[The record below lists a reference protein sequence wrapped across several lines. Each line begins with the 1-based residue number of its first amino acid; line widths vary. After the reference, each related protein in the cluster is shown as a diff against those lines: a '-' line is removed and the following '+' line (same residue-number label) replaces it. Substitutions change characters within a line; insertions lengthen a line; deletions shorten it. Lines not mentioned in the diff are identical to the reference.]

1 MTMTGSINHS
11 GDYVGKGNKKIKKKK
26 IRHGDMVIDTIVAFS
41 PSAVF
46 PLRAF
51 RVRAEETK

>member
-1 MTMTGSINHS
+1 MTMTGSVNHS
-11 GDYVGKGNKKIKKKK
+11 GYCVGRGNKKKKKP
-26 IRHGDMVIDTIVAFS
+26 DTVTWFIDTTVAFS

>member
-1 MTMTGSINHS
+1 MMTMTGSVNHS
-11 GDYVGKGNKKIKKKK
+11 GDYLGRGNKKKKKT
-26 IRHGDMVIDTIVAFS
+26 DTATWFIDTTVAFS

-51 RVRAEETK
+51 RVNAEETK